1 MACEHDVEHPCR
13 MAWPIAW
20 LMAWPMAWLM
30 AWPMA
35 WLMAWPMAWSGWLW
49 SAVRLMSDWLRSGWL
64 VERLSGC

>member
-1 MACEHDVEHPCR
+1 
-13 MAWPIAW
+13 
-20 LMAWPMAWLM
+20 MAWPMAWLM